1 MSATSSDASG
11 VPAPA
16 RPVAPDQPL
25 RPDRSLPELLAELTG
40 DMTRLFRDE
49 VELAKEELKQEG
61 QKAGKAGAAFG
72 GAAVVGLLAGVSLVM
87 FLGFALDSFLP
98 TWLAFL
104 IVTILLGAI
113 AAVLGLQGKKK
124 VQEVNPA
131 PEQTI
136 ETLKEDA
143 QWLSERR
150 S

>member
-1 MSATSSDASG
+1 MSMSDE
-11 VPAPA
+11 
-16 RPVAPDQPL
+16 PL
-25 RPDRSLPELLAELTG
+25 RAERSLPELLSELTG

-61 QKAGKAGAAFG
+61 RKAGKAGAAFG
-72 GAAVVGLLAGVSLVM
+72 GAAVVGLLAGVALVM
-87 FLGFALDSFLP
+87 FLGFLLDTFLP
-98 TWLAFL
+98 TWAAFL
-104 IVTILLGAI
+104 IVTVVLGAV
-113 AAVLGLQGKKK
+113 AAVLGVQGRNK
-124 VQEVNPA
+124 VQEIDPA

>member
-1 MSATSSDASG
+1 MSMSDE
-11 VPAPA
+11 
-16 RPVAPDQPL
+16 PL
-25 RPDRSLPELLAELTG
+25 RAERSLPELLSELTG

-61 QKAGKAGAAFG
+61 RKAGKAGAAFG
-72 GAAVVGLLAGVSLVM
+72 GAAVAGLLAGVALVM
-87 FLGFALDSFLP
+87 FLGFLLDTFLP
-98 TWLAFL
+98 TWAAFL
-104 IVTILLGAI
+104 IVTLVLGAV
-113 AAVLGLQGKKK
+113 AAALGVQGRNK
-124 VQEVNPA
+124 VQDIDPA

>member
-1 MSATSSDASG
+1 MMTNNE
-11 VPAPA
+11 
-16 RPVAPDQPL
+16 PL
-25 RPDRSLPELLAELTG
+25 QADRSLPELLSQLTG
-40 DMTRLFRDE
+40 DLTRLFQDE
-49 VELAKEELKQEG
+49 VELAKEELKAEG

-72 GAAVVGLLAGVSLVM
+72 GAAVVGLLAGFAFVL

-104 IVTILLGAI
+104 IVTILLGVV
-113 AAVLGLQGKKK
+113 AAVLGLRGKAQM
-124 VQEVNPA
+124 QEVNPA

>member
-1 MSATSSDASG
+1 
-11 VPAPA
+11 V
-16 RPVAPDQPL
+16 L
-25 RPDRSLPELLAELTG
+25 
-40 DMTRLFRDE
+40 
-49 VELAKEELKQEG
+49 
-61 QKAGKAGAAFG
+61 
-72 GAAVVGLLAGVSLVM
+72 

-104 IVTILLGAI
+104 IVTIVLGAV
-113 AAVLGLQGKKK
+113 AAVLGMQGKNK
-124 VQEVNPA
+124 VQDIDPA

>member
-1 MSATSSDASG
+1 M
-11 VPAPA
+11 
-16 RPVAPDQPL
+16 VAPSPDEPL
-25 RPDRSLPELLAELTG
+25 RAERSLPELLSELTG

-61 QKAGKAGAAFG
+61 RKAGRAGAAFG
-72 GAAVVGLLAGVSLVM
+72 AAAVVGLLAGVALVM

-104 IVTILLGAI
+104 IVTIVLGAI
-113 AAVLGLQGKKK
+113 AAALGVQGRNKAREIDP
-124 VQEVNPA
+124 V

-136 ETLKEDA
+136 ETLEEDA
-143 QWLSERR
+143 QWLSERW

>member
-1 MSATSSDASG
+1 MS
-11 VPAPA
+11 
-16 RPVAPDQPL
+16 DQPL
-25 RPDRSLPELLAELTG
+25 RAERTLPELLSELTG
-40 DMTRLFRDE
+40 DMTQLFRDE

-61 QKAGKAGAAFG
+61 RKAGQAGAAFG
-72 GAAVVGLLAGVSLVM
+72 GAAVVGLLAGFALVL

-104 IVTILLGAI
+104 IVTIALGAI
-113 AAVLGLQGKKK
+113 AAVLGMQGKNK
-124 VQEVNPA
+124 VQAIEPA

>member
-1 MSATSSDASG
+1 MSDE
-11 VPAPA
+11 
-16 RPVAPDQPL
+16 PL
-25 RPDRSLPELLAELTG
+25 RAERTLPELLSELTG

-61 QKAGKAGAAFG
+61 RKAGQAGAAFG
-72 GAAVVGLLAGVSLVM
+72 GAAVVGLLAGVALVL

-104 IVTILLGAI
+104 IVTIVLGAV
-113 AAVLGLQGKKK
+113 AAVLGMQGRTK
-124 VQEVNPA
+124 VQEIDPA